1 MPYLLKIITK
11 QQEVF
16 NGDNFSDS
24 KESLESYTIWS
35 NTFWPLGNVLTSL
48 RLFNTTKISGLHK
61 GGV

>member
-1 MPYLLKIITK
+1 MPYLLKRITK
-11 QQEVF
+11 QQEVL
-16 NGDNFSDS
+16 NGDNFGDS